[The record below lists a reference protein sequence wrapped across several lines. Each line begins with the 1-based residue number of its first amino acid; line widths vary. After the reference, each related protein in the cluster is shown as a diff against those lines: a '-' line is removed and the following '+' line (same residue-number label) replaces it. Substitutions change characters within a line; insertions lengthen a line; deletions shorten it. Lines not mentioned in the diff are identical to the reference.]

1 MMNTVPKP
9 ITILMADDT
18 PGDRLL
24 TAEALKDARLINELL
39 FVENGEELMDYLN
52 ANGKF
57 APPARAP
64 RPGLILLDL
73 NMPKKDGRTVLKEI
87 KNTPSLCDIPIAVL
101 TASKDDADVYR
112 SYDLGVNSYIVKP
125 VTFEAI
131 VDTLQTLEKHW
142 FQIVELPSE
151 DA

>member
-1 MMNTVPKP
+1 MIPPPKP
-9 ITILMADDT
+9 ITLLMADDD

-24 TAEALKDARLINELL
+24 AAEALKDARLINELR
-39 FVENGEELMDYLN
+39 FVENGEELMDYLLARGN
-52 ANGKF
+52 FKS
-57 APPARAP
+57 PADAP

-73 NMPKKDGRTVLKEI
+73 NMPRKDGRTVLKEI
-87 KNTPSLCDIPIAVL
+87 KNHPDLCHIPIAVL
-101 TASKDDADVYR
+101 TTSKDDADIYR

-142 FQIVELPSE
+142 FQIVELPSG
-151 DA
+151 DR